1 MPLFAHDPVTFFVT
15 LLVGLLIGVLGALL
29 GTGGGFILV
38 PFLVLFAGVPIK
50 YAIAASL
57 VAVIATSSSVA
68 SVNVG
73 RHLPNMRLGVTLEL
87 ATVLGAFT
95 GSIMAGFLTGH
106 ILSILFACCLV
117 MIAVLMFRKSGMKEE
132 RVHSPV
138 EGGHLNA
145 HYFDKAINAEVH
157 YGVERLPVGMV
168 ASFVAGNLSGLLGI
182 GGGVLKVPA
191 LTLWCGIPMK
201 AAAATSNFMI
211 GVTAVASAFIY
222 YSRNEIDPILTAAVV
237 IGVLAGSIVG
247 TTFSERVQSQWLSR
261 IFAVVVLI
269 LAAQMFWR
277 AK

>member
-1 MPLFAHDPVTFFVT
+1 MFAHDPVTFLIT
-15 LLVGLLIGVLGALL
+15 LAVGVLIGVLGALL

-38 PFLVLFAGVPIK
+38 PFLVLFAHIPIK
-50 YAIAASL
+50 HAIAASL

-87 ATVLGAFT
+87 STVMGAFA
-95 GSIMAGFLTGH
+95 GSITAGFLSGH
-106 ILSILFACCLV
+106 VLGVLFGCCLV
-117 MIAVLMFRKSGMKEE
+117 AISLLMFRKSAMKTE
-132 RVHSPV
+132 HIGPPL

-145 HYFDKAINAEVH
+145 SYFDKSINQEVS
-157 YGVERLPVGMV
+157 YGVRRLPVGML

-191 LTLWCGIPMK
+191 LTLWCGVPMK

-222 YSRNEIDPILTAAVV
+222 YSRNEVDPLVTAAVV
-237 IGVLAGSIVG
+237 IGVLGGSILG
-247 TTFSERVQSQWLSR
+247 TSFSERVHSLLLTR
-261 IFAVVVLI
+261 IFAIVVLV
-269 LAAQMFWR
+269 LAVQMFFKAR
-277 AK
+277 